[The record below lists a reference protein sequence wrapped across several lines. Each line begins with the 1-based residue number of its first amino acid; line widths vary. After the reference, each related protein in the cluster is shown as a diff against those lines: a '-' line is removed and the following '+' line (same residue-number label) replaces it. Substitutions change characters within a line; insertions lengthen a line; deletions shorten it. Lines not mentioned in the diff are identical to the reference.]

1 MGQGVAMSGRMRWRK
16 AAFALLVGLLPAGC
30 GNAPEGQV
38 ALAQSRALLGAAG
51 MVPTADHGLE
61 LVSPALILVQVE
73 TAPEGAAMGHLQHR
87 DEVDTWGSLNLMT
100 ISTRGGLLVATRG
113 FGQDLV
119 SADLPPVALIA
130 RGRGAYMRSHWLPD
144 DQDQVR
150 QLDFDCTLSRG
161 GLHARRIG
169 DRTMDLHLVIERCT
183 DAAVSFENSYLFDE
197 NGELMSSRQWIG
209 PALGHLLLAR
219 PKA

>member
-1 MGQGVAMSGRMRWRK
+1 MRGRRVI
-16 AAFALLVGLLPAGC
+16 FALLVGLLPGGC

-51 MVPTADHGLE
+51 MVPTADHGLD

-87 DEVDTWGSLNLMT
+87 DGVDTWGSLNLMT
-100 ISTRGGLLVATRG
+100 IATRGGLLVATRG

-119 SADLPPVALIA
+119 SVDVPPVAMIA
-130 RGRGAYMRSHWLPD
+130 SGSGSYLRSHWLPD
-144 DQDQVR
+144 DLDRLQ

-161 GLHARRIG
+161 GLHPRRIAG
-169 DRTMDLHLVIERCT
+169 KTMDLHLVIERCT

-197 NGELMSSRQWIG
+197 NDELTSSRQWIG
-209 PALGHLLLAR
+209 PALGHLLLAG